1 MKPDVFVSYSSQ
13 DFSRVMPLVNRLRS
27 TGISVW
33 VDEGNIDAATLWSE
47 SIVDAIAECTVL
59 IMMVSLHSTNSHN
72 VVKEVMIAS
81 ESKKTILPIYL
92 ESAEIPSKLKYQ
104 LTGIQHLEWFNGGSD
119 DIFEILK
126 DSLFKIGVNV
136 SSKILSESKS
146 RIIELKTQRDEKRT
160 FGMEWVGK
168 QFHEL
173 WTSGNRPAESKLE
186 LLVASGQRKKCHG
199 QIYE

>member
-1 MKPDVFVSYSSQ
+1 MKPDVFISYSSQ

-59 IMMVSLHSTNSHN
+59 IMMVSLHSTSSHN

-92 ESAEIPSKLKYQ
+92 EPAEIPSKLKYQ

-126 DSLFKIGVNV
+126 DSLLKIGVNTNTEIV
-136 SSKILSESKS
+136 NLNESKS
-146 RIIELKTQRDEKRT
+146 RIIELKTQRDEK
-160 FGMEWVGK
+160 K
-168 QFHEL
+168 
-173 WTSGNRPAESKLE
+173 NYSKL
-186 LLVASGQRKKCHG
+186 H
-199 QIYE
+199 I